1 MLRAAIYSRYSSEN
15 QREAS
20 IEDQLE
26 VCRRYI
32 DRQGWRLVETYTD
45 AAISGAS
52 KLRPS
57 YTRLISDAEAG
68 KFDVIVSE
76 ALDRLSRNLSDT
88 ASLYDRLKFSRVLLH
103 TTSMG
108 LISDVHIGIMG
119 TMAQMTLTDLGN
131 KVRRGQ
137 LGRARQ
143 GKIPGGLA
151 FGYTVVPP
159 APGAKEAGDRTINE
173 AEAEIIRRIFRE
185 YAAGWSPRRIA
196 KQLNDE
202 GVPGSGG
209 RVWIDTTIR
218 GQGDRGTGLLNN
230 TLYIGQLSWNRTSYV
245 KNPATG
251 RRVARVNKNAD
262 REITQVPELR
272 IVDQALWDAVKARQE
287 ASRSTISDAEKATTP
302 AGGYRA
308 RFLLSGLL
316 SCGCCGG
323 GYTIIGKDRYGC
335 ATRRGKGTCD
345 NGRSISRQHIEARV
359 LSGLRERM
367 LTPELVQAAVSG
379 FEKELANHA
388 RLAGTERL
396 QITRELE
403 QIDRGLKR
411 VMQAIEEGEWSETLK
426 TRLKELEGKKAS
438 LTVRLKNLDAPAPA
452 RLHPNAAAIYRTKV
466 ADLQTA
472 LGGTDIH
479 GIEAAAVLRQLIE
492 KVVLTPDAR
501 APDGLQVDLFGD
513 LATIFAMASSVPALR
528 RAANQGLGGDTR
540 TSVLGSQLSVVAG
553 TGFEPVTFRL

>member
-1 MLRAAIYSRYSSEN
+1 MLRAAIYSRYSSDN

-32 DRQGWRLVETYTD
+32 ERQGWQLVETYSD

-52 KLRPS
+52 KFRPS
-57 YTRLISDAEAG
+57 YTRLIADAEAG
-68 KFDVIVSE
+68 KFDIIVSE

-88 ASLYDRLKFSRVLLH
+88 AALYDRLKFSRVLLH

-108 LISDVHIGIMG
+108 LISDLHIGIMG

-173 AEAEIIRRIFRE
+173 AEAEIVRRIFQE

-202 GVPGSGG
+202 GVPGPGG

-230 TLYIGQLSWNRTSYV
+230 TLYIGQLSWNRTSYI

-251 RRVARVNKNAD
+251 RRVARVNKNSD

-272 IVDQALWDAVKARQE
+272 IVDQALWESVKARQE
-287 ASRSTISDAEKATTP
+287 ASSHTVSDAEKSTTP

-316 SCGCCGG
+316 TCGCCGG

-345 NGRSISRQHIEARV
+345 NGRSISRLHIEAR
-359 LSGLRERM
+359 RC
-367 LTPELVQAAVSG
+367 
-379 FEKELANHA
+379 
-388 RLAGTERL
+388 
-396 QITRELE
+396 
-403 QIDRGLKR
+403 
-411 VMQAIEEGEWSETLK
+411 
-426 TRLKELEGKKAS
+426 
-438 LTVRLKNLDAPAPA
+438 
-452 RLHPNAAAIYRTKV
+452 
-466 ADLQTA
+466 
-472 LGGTDIH
+472 
-479 GIEAAAVLRQLIE
+479 
-492 KVVLTPDAR
+492 
-501 APDGLQVDLFGD
+501 
-513 LATIFAMASSVPALR
+513 
-528 RAANQGLGGDTR
+528 
-540 TSVLGSQLSVVAG
+540 
-553 TGFEPVTFRL
+553 

>member
-20 IEDQLE
+20 IEEQLE

-32 DRQGWRLVETYTD
+32 DRQGWQLVETYTD

-52 KLRPS
+52 KFRPS

-68 KFDVIVSE
+68 KFEVIVSE

-108 LISDVHIGIMG
+108 LISDLHIGIMG

-159 APGAKEAGDRTINE
+159 APWR
-173 AEAEIIRRIFRE
+173 
-185 YAAGWSPRRIA
+185 
-196 KQLNDE
+196 Q
-202 GVPGSGG
+202 GG
-209 RVWIDTTIR
+209 RRPVYQWRQKRRSYRADFSRVCRRMVAPAELPNSSMARAFGALADACGVDTTIR
-218 GQGDRGTGLLNN
+218 GQGDRGTGPAEQYALRRSTFMEPHQLHQEPGYRPAGRPRQQR
-230 TLYIGQLSWNRTSYV
+230 TLTERSPRFQSCGSLIKHYGTLS
-245 KNPATG
+245 KHG
-251 RRVARVNKNAD
+251 RRPPVTPSVTR
-262 REITQVPELR
+262 RR
-272 IVDQALWDAVKARQE
+272 
-287 ASRSTISDAEKATTP
+287 ATTP
-302 AGGYRA
+302 AGGYRS

-316 SCGCCGG
+316 TCGCCGG

-345 NGRSISRQHIEARV
+345 NSRSISRQHIEARV

-367 LTPELVQAAVSG
+367 LTP
-379 FEKELANHA
+379 
-388 RLAGTERL
+388 
-396 QITRELE
+396 
-403 QIDRGLKR
+403 
-411 VMQAIEEGEWSETLK
+411 
-426 TRLKELEGKKAS
+426 
-438 LTVRLKNLDAPAPA
+438 
-452 RLHPNAAAIYRTKV
+452 
-466 ADLQTA
+466 
-472 LGGTDIH
+472 
-479 GIEAAAVLRQLIE
+479 
-492 KVVLTPDAR
+492 
-501 APDGLQVDLFGD
+501 
-513 LATIFAMASSVPALR
+513 
-528 RAANQGLGGDTR
+528 
-540 TSVLGSQLSVVAG
+540 
-553 TGFEPVTFRL
+553 